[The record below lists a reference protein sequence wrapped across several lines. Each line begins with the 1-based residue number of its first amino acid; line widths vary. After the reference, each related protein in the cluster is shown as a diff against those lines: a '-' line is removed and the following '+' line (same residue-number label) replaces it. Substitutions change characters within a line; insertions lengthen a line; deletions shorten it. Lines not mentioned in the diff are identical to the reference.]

1 MKVKGFSLIEAIVAV
16 AIFAIIL
23 VPIGIAFNQS
33 IRVTSKSKENMDIA
47 QVLNKAMEKMYA
59 EMANDVSHFTDTVY
73 FLPDYSGNEL
83 QYGNDR
89 YRVKYTVKR
98 LESDFDLILTADS
111 SNTVSVYQKVYD
123 ATYGG
128 VRYDYR
134 FSLPSGLSGIVN
146 IEVYKETSGVNRA
159 EYKFNNIPLII
170 ERPNF
175 KIYFIDN
182 SSAVNCNINGV
193 FEMSG
198 GVLTS
203 NYTAQSLEVWSKS
216 FSVSSAASPL
226 PSPTASS
233 AINFTTQRTTVR
245 FISYNDSKFYH
256 QLFEVTME
264 IWDEKR
270 NRKVRDYKFMVRG

>member
-1 MKVKGFSLIEAIVAV
+1 M
-16 AIFAIIL
+16 
-23 VPIGIAFNQS
+23 
-33 IRVTSKSKENMDIA
+33 
-47 QVLNKAMEKMYA
+47 
-59 EMANDVSHFTDTVY
+59 
-73 FLPDYSGNEL
+73 
-83 QYGNDR
+83 
-89 YRVKYTVKR
+89 
-98 LESDFDLILTADS
+98 
-111 SNTVSVYQKVYD
+111 
-123 ATYGG
+123 
-128 VRYDYR
+128 
-134 FSLPSGLSGIVN
+134 N